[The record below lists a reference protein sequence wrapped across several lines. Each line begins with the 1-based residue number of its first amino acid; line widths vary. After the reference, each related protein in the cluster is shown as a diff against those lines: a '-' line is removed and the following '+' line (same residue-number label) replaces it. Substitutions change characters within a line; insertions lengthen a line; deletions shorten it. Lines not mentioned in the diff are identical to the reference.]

1 MLNIAFYR
9 AVTLLG
15 HVPWLAEFL
24 ALVPAVV
31 NALDEMKQ
39 LYFDRAV
46 ARKKEGTREKDLFHY
61 LVRGVHFPFYH

>member
-1 MLNIAFYR
+1 M
-9 AVTLLG
+9 
-15 HVPWLAEFL
+15 EFL

-46 ARKKEGTREKDLFHY
+46 TRKKEGTREKDLFRY